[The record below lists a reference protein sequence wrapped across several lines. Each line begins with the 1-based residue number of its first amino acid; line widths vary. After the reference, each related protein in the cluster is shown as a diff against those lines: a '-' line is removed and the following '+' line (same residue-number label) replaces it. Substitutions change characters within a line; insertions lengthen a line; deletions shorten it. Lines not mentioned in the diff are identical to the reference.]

1 MTDGL
6 RDRPNVVPGA
16 YRGVSVTQ
24 LDGPLDEASLR
35 GYLLGREVYRRTRF
49 VVALGRPGEAAL
61 ARVEKATEEP
71 LFAPVTEVE
80 LLAGPD
86 ETVFVEAPDVDTA
99 VPSELARVAV
109 DARAGARAVVVQG
122 QYQHISFILN
132 PDPVRVL
139 VQEVVPPEPA
149 KLVDQ
154 VRRLLAVAEDLPP
167 MVVEPDL
174 VSFESLAAQVPP
186 ADRYLLPCRGSGV
199 QIGAARV
206 AYLDERPARQDWT
219 LLGCARSR
227 ELHRWFYGDE
237 PVAVDSCPRGRGHDD
252 SRPVLTKCCLLEA
265 SNAVDG
271 RRLVVPWGASLEQVR
286 AALGDLARTW
296 APAWRPA

>member
-1 MTDGL
+1 MTGGL
-6 RDRPNVVPGA
+6 RERPNVVPGA
-16 YRGVSVTQ
+16 YRGVSVTR
-24 LDGPLDEASLR
+24 LEVAPDEAALT

-49 VVALGRPGEAAL
+49 VVALGPAGQAAL
-61 ARVEKATEEP
+61 AHVEKQTEEP
-71 LFAPVTEVE
+71 LFAPVSAVE

-86 ETVFVEAPDVDTA
+86 ETAFVEAPGVDTA
-99 VPSELARVAV
+99 VPSELARVAL
-109 DARAGARAVVVQG
+109 AHAPGAKAVVVQG
-122 QYQHISFILN
+122 RYQHVSFILN
-132 PDPVRVL
+132 PDPVRVV

-154 VRRLLAVAEDLPP
+154 VQRLLAVAEDLPP

-174 VSFESLAAQVPP
+174 VAFADLAAQAPP

-199 QIGAARV
+199 RIGAAEV
-206 AYLDERPARQDWT
+206 VYLDERPPRQDWT

-237 PVAVDSCPRGRGHDD
+237 PVAVDSCPRGRSHDD
-252 SRPVLTKCCLLEA
+252 DRAVLSKCCLLEA

-271 RRLVVPWGASLEQVR
+271 RRVAVPWGASLEQVR
-286 AALGDLARTW
+286 AALGDLARIW